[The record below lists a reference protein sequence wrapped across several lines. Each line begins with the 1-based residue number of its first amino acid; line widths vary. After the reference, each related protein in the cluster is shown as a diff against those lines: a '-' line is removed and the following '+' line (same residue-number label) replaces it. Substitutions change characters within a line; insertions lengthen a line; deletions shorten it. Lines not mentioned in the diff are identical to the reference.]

1 MEYGVGTRVRSN
13 CTVDAFISS
22 SSVVVVV
29 DRAAQR
35 ETRARE
41 KGEKRESERESSF
54 FFWRRRS
61 GNAYFFLNFF
71 SCCSGCL
78 FSLEKLN
85 EMKLSR
91 HHILFRCFTFFKQ
104 PQNNKRKKYEIKK
117 ATHNTDK
124 TKRTTTT
131 RRFLPNPRSS
141 N

>member
-1 MEYGVGTRVRSN
+1 MLIFFE
-13 CTVDAFISS
+13 FFF
-22 SSVVVVV
+22 
-29 DRAAQR
+29 RAA
-35 ETRARE
+35 
-41 KGEKRESERESSF
+41 
-54 FFWRRRS
+54 
-61 GNAYFFLNFF
+61 LV
-71 SCCSGCL
+71 CL

-104 PQNNKRKKYEIKK
+104 PQITREKKIIKK

-131 RRFLPNPRSS
+131 RRFLPNPHNSPTEKKKKK